1 MNRLV
6 RDMRYIS
13 LFLHIVKIN
22 SINLMMYRTNFFMNI
37 IDSLIWFAITLI
49 FFNTLYG
56 YVENVN
62 GWSIYEI
69 YLLLG
74 TSELLK
80 SFIFV
85 LFINNLPYIPSL
97 VNKGTLDLLLLK
109 PVNSQFIASLRKLD
123 MGNFGNLF
131 PAIALIIY
139 ALAHLNVMLH
149 IHQILEYLLFI
160 LTGVVL
166 AYSLWIITMTL
177 SIWFT
182 KVDGLHELFLG
193 AMTLF
198 RYPTSFFKGIG
209 KIIFVF
215 VFPIVIVA
223 NVPVERLLQVSHETN
238 MLHYFLYVGGFLV
251 FSAVFW
257 KISLKYY
264 QSAGG

>member
-6 RDMRYIS
+6 HDMRYIT
-13 LFLHIVKIN
+13 LFFHIAKIN

-37 IDSLIWFAITLI
+37 IDSLIWFVITLI
-49 FFNTLYG
+49 FFNTLFG

-62 GWSIYEI
+62 GWGIYDI

-74 TSELLK
+74 TSEILK
-80 SFIFV
+80 SLIFV

-109 PVNSQFIASLRKLD
+109 PVNSQFIVSLRKLD
-123 MGNFGNLF
+123 IGNFGNLF
-131 PAIALIIY
+131 PAIVLVIY
-139 ALAHLNVMLH
+139 ALNNLNATLQ
-149 IHQILEYLLFI
+149 ISQILEYLFFVV
-160 LTGVVL
+160 TGVVL
-166 AYSLWIITMTL
+166 AYALWFITMTL
-177 SIWFT
+177 SIWIT

-209 KIIFVF
+209 RIIFVF
-215 VFPIVIVA
+215 IFPIVIVA
-223 NVPVERLLQVSHETN
+223 NVPVERLLDVSNGTN
-238 MLHYFLYVGGFLV
+238 VYQYFLYVVGFLV
-251 FSAVFW
+251 CSAVFW
-257 KISLKYY
+257 RFSLKHY